1 MLMNVFVILVS
12 LFEFEDQIF
21 DVDVSG
27 NKLRVDV
34 FFFGVIKNF
43 KLNKVK
49 FDIIMIMNLI
59 YLVKSRFEF
68 FLFNRVVE
76 VSWDLI
82 RLQ

>member
-82 RLQ
+82 RL

>member
-76 VSWDLI
+76 VSWNLI
-82 RLQ
+82 RL

>member
-1 MLMNVFVILVS
+1 MLMNVFIILVS

-82 RLQ
+82 RL